1 MPVGNKGGILL
12 VANIKR
18 YTFTSTGLSFATLS
32 TIYSHSSEKGNIE
45 VHTFTSIRL
54 PYILTVRFP
63 LMKRLTGKNC
73 ISHKNGEILFCNTD
87 TDTIFLW
94 SGIRLYCIAFKIN
107 CNPIR

>member
-45 VHTFTSIRL
+45 VPLSQASASIYSYCEISSYEEANREKL
-54 PYILTVRFP
+54 HLT
-63 LMKRLTGKNC
+63 
-73 ISHKNGEILFCNTD
+73 
-87 TDTIFLW
+87 
-94 SGIRLYCIAFKIN
+94 
-107 CNPIR
+107 